1 MIPTKEKGSLDQEDR
16 RDRERRRKEGG
27 RRKKGRR
34 SMKIK
39 KGQRDKPEKDLTV
52 GGFWGVDHIVVRQ
65 VPKQGLGESK

>member
-1 MIPTKEKGSLDQEDR
+1 VIPTKEKGSLDQEDR

-39 KGQRDKPEKDLTV
+39 KGQRDNKPEKDFLGFHTLRV
-52 GGFWGVDHIVVRQ
+52 GQEEKKTWPLGDFWG
-65 VPKQGLGESK
+65 